1 MQKIFKSLF
10 VLFITVLFILPASA
24 QDQPENKDRPARP
37 DIPGKFL
44 FDLGV
49 NQAMNQPDKGFKA
62 GFWGSRTANLAYYLP
77 IRIGESKI
85 SLNPGIG
92 ISMERFKWAN
102 LFILQDTTDNAEV
115 YDLIPNKI
123 YPGLKKSQLV
133 MNYVE
138 FPIEFRFDA
147 NPADPSRTFW
157 ATVGGRLSV
166 LATAHTKVKYQVDGN
181 SNKIKDQSSFGLSP
195 VRFAATFRFGVAG
208 FGWFVNY
215 NLTPVFQKGMGP
227 SGTDMTVLTAGITIN
242 GL

>member
-1 MQKIFKSLF
+1 MQKMFKSVLALF
-10 VLFITVLFILPASA
+10 LSTFIALSAVA
-24 QDQPENKDRPARP
+24 QDQQEKKERSARP
-37 DIPGKFL
+37 DKTGKFL

-49 NQAMNQPDKGFKA
+49 NLAMNQPDKGFKA

-77 IRIGESKI
+77 IRIGESKF

-92 ISMERFKWAN
+92 MSMERFKWAN
-102 LFILQDTTDNAEV
+102 LYLLQDTTDNAEV

-133 MNYVE
+133 MNYLE

-147 NPADPSRTFW
+147 NPSDPARTFW
-157 ATVGGRLSV
+157 ATVGGRLSL
-166 LATAHTKVKYQVDGN
+166 LATAHTKLKYKVDGDN
-181 SNKIKDQSSFGLSP
+181 NKLKDQSSFGLSP
-195 VRFAATFRFGVAG
+195 VRFAATVRFGVAG

-227 SGTDMTVLTAGITIN
+227 SGTNMTVLTAGITIN